1 MPTAKHPKHTLRK
14 LGTTLSSLLPG
25 DLADSGS
32 VPTEASKPFP
42 SVGEKSST
50 PIPIFLLLALSCV
63 LVCPERATAQAF
75 LPDFLSFEPR
85 VGAAFPT
92 GDFGNVDPSFPP
104 GGESCPFPLQ
114 IGTEVGW
121 RWSLRALA
129 EIREGWSVVGEYGRA
144 HLGCSATFC
153 GSTKKP
159 ETQSVGLGLR
169 VVAFPLGSM
178 NVWVEGGGVLE
189 ETTIIRTRDESGDS
203 EVSAVPYPWSLGF
216 SGGFGTELALTG
228 SRTSFFTPG
237 FRFRY
242 VPADPPDTDPDLAPI
257 TTTYML
263 FEIGFRFL
271 LGR

>member
-1 MPTAKHPKHTLRK
+1 MMAQHPKRTLTK
-14 LGTTLSSLLPG
+14 PGTAPSPLFPV
-25 DLADSGS
+25 DLAHPES
-32 VPTEASKPFP
+32 VPTAAATPP
-42 SVGEKSST
+42 PPVGRRSSAPVPT
-50 PIPIFLLLALSCV
+50 FFLLILSCT
-63 LVCPERATAQAF
+63 LVCPKAAVAQAV

-92 GDFGNVDPSFPP
+92 GDFGNVDPLCPP
-104 GGESCPFPLQ
+104 RGESCPFPLQ

-121 RWSLRALA
+121 GWSLRALA

-144 HLGCSATFC
+144 HLGCSTTFC

-169 VVAFPLGSM
+169 IVAFPLGSM
-178 NVWVEGGGVLE
+178 DVWVEGGGVLE
-189 ETTIIRTRDESGDS
+189 ETTIIRTRDESGNS
-203 EVSAVPYPWSLGF
+203 EVSTVAYPWSLGF